1 MRPLGCESFLRA
13 SEKLELSRIAT
24 IQNTYHLMNRTLEAG
39 LAEICLHENSGL
51 LPYSPLAFGLLTGKY
66 LDGQRPD
73 APLTRFPNFGRLYD
87 KPNAEIAAKGDIE
100 LAHRYGLVPSE
111 MAITFALRQPP
122 VSSVIIGVTKLEQLT
137 SNIRAAQI
145 TLPDDLL
152 QEINT
157 LHRKIPNPTS

>member
-1 MRPLGCESFLRA
+1 MSFLRTA
-13 SEKLELSRIAT
+13 EKLGMSRIAA
-24 IQNTYHLMNRTLEAG
+24 IQNPYHLMNRTFEAG
-39 LAEICLHENSGL
+39 LAEICHHENIGL

-73 APLTRFPNFGRLYD
+73 ARLTRFPNFGRRYN
-87 KPNAEIAAKGDIE
+87 KPNAEIAAKGYVK
-100 LAHRYGLVPSE
+100 LARRYGLVPSE
-111 MAITFALRQPP
+111 MAIAFALRQPA
-122 VSSVIIGVTKLEQLT
+122 VSSVIIGATKLEQLV

-157 LHRKIPNPTS
+157 LHRKIPNPTP